1 MRKDALLNRERLL
14 DAADAMFREHGLE
27 VSVGEIADAAGVG
40 RGTLFRNFRS
50 KEALIAA
57 IVAMRIR
64 EAIDAGRALLED
76 EPDGAEIVFSY
87 VAEIVE
93 RQQENRALLQA
104 VTDEMLLG
112 VPELA
117 AVHADLHD
125 LLDDMLELGRRAG
138 SIRAEATVEDLMAL
152 VKGLCIYP
160 STEQPLHSD
169 TVQRHLDLVR
179 AALTTPEYSRPLRE
193 SLRSSENHQSAGL
206 RGSGCQRSI
215 RVV

>member
-1 MRKDALLNRERLL
+1 MRRDALLNRGRLL
-14 DAADAMFREHGLE
+14 EAADAMFREHGLE

-57 IVAMRIR
+57 IVAMRIQ
-64 EAIDAGRALLED
+64 
-76 EPDGAEIVFSY
+76 EPDGAEVVFAY
-87 VAEIVE
+87 VAEMVE

-125 LLDDMLELGRRAG
+125 LLEDMLELGRRAG
-138 SIRAEATVEDLMAL
+138 SVRAEATVEDLMAL

-160 STEQPLHSD
+160 ITEQPLHSD